1 MNYLYLFCI
10 LLLATFSISFNTLE
24 RPNCGVATY
33 YSDLFQGRRTASG
46 ELYDKNKLTAA
57 HRTLPIGTK
66 IKITRTDN
74 QKSVIVRIN
83 DRGPYT
89 QNRVLDISKAAAQ
102 KIGLLRAGKAT
113 VSIEIIDKNNKV
125 ALTEE
130 NADELMAILN
140 DWE

>member
-1 MNYLYLFCI
+1 MNYLYLFCT
-10 LLLATFSISFNTLE
+10 LLLASFAMSFNTSE
-24 RPNCGVATY
+24 SSNRGVATY

-46 ELYDKNKLTAA
+46 ELYDKTKLTAA
-57 HRTLPIGTK
+57 HRTLPLGTK

-83 DRGPYT
+83 DRGPYS
-89 QNRVLDISKAAAQ
+89 QSRVLDISKAAAE
-102 KIGLLRAGKAT
+102 KIGLLRVGKAT
-113 VSIEIIDKNNKV
+113 VTIEVIDKNNKV

>member
-1 MNYLYLFCI
+1 MNYLYLFCT
-10 LLLATFSISFNTLE
+10 LLLASLSISFNTLE
-24 RPNCGVATY
+24 SPNSGVATY

-46 ELYDKNKLTAA
+46 EFYDKNKLTAA

-89 QNRVLDISKAAAQ
+89 RNRVLDISKAAAE
-102 KIGLLRAGKAT
+102 KIGLLRVGKAT
-113 VSIEIIDKNNKV
+113 VSIEIIGKNNKV

-130 NADELMAILN
+130 NANELMAILN

>member
-1 MNYLYLFCI
+1 MNYLYLFCT
-10 LLLATFSISFNTLE
+10 LLLASFAMSFNTSE
-24 RPNCGVATY
+24 SSNRGVATY

-46 ELYDKNKLTAA
+46 ELYDKTKLTAA
-57 HRTLPIGTK
+57 HRTLPLGTK

-83 DRGPYT
+83 DRGPYS
-89 QNRVLDISKAAAQ
+89 QSRVLDISKAAAE
-102 KIGLLRAGKAT
+102 KIGLLRVGKAT
-113 VSIEIIDKNNKV
+113 VKIEVIDKNNKV